1 MLVRNMQTYLRRY
14 SMTNLEKID
23 KLKNRLQSLKEQH
36 ALEHQKCEAAEAENV
51 QDKYLTEMKKKKLAL
66 KDEIWK
72 VELEIVSLEAQDEA

>member
-14 SMTNLEKID
+14 SMTTVE

-51 QDKYLTEMKKKKLAL
+51 QEKYLTEMKKKKLAL
-66 KDEIWK
+66 KDEIAIIEK
-72 VELEIVSLEAQDEA
+72 QIEEM